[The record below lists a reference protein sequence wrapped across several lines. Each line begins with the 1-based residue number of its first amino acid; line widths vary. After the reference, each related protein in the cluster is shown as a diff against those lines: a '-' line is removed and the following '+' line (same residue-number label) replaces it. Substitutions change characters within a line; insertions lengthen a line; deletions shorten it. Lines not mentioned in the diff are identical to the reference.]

1 MVYIDIVSA
10 LYVLSKTRHRKKT
23 MTSFIKY
30 NCTEKLQLEVLKP
43 VYKIWGKVSN
53 LVSDTVL
60 L

>member
-1 MVYIDIVSA
+1 MSFQKQD
-10 LYVLSKTRHRKKT
+10 TEKKT